1 MFPID
6 EIAERRIAEAMDR
19 GEFEGLRGA
28 GKPLRLEDDSLVPE
42 ELRAGYR
49 LLKNAGY
56 LPEELRLRRE
66 ISEIETLLNLI
77 DEPAARDRAMRKLRL
92 LETRLGLTGN
102 ASPLSQNLDYRMKI
116 IAVMDD
122 S

>member
-1 MFPID
+1 MFLID
-6 EIAERRIAEAMDR
+6 EIVEQRIRDATER
-19 GEFEGLRGA
+19 GEFDGLPGA
-28 GKPLRLEDDSLVPE
+28 GKPLSLDDDSLVPE

-56 LPEELRLRRE
+56 LPEEVRLRRE

-77 DEPAARDRAMRKLRL
+77 DEPLARDRTMRKLRL
-92 LETRLGLTGN
+92 LETRLGMSGR
-102 ASPLSQNLDYRMKI
+102 ASPLIRDMEYRRKI
-116 IAVMDD
+116 VAAMED